1 MKKFEWIDHPADA
14 GFKAYGKNLEEAF
27 ENAALALTELMVDS
41 DKVELK
47 EEEKIEIHSEDLES
61 LLFDWLDHFLYLQG
75 AKGYIASKFE
85 VGDIIEEN
93 DGYRLK
99 GRAWGE
105 KYSAEKH
112 GPGSEVKAITYHM
125 MEINQEPARTSVQVV
140 VDV

>member
-14 GFKAYGKNLEEAF
+14 GFRAYGKNLEEAF

-41 DKVELK
+41 EKVKPEDR
-47 EEEKIEIHSEDLES
+47 ETVEIRSEDLEA
-61 LLFDWLDHFLYLQG
+61 LLFDWLDHLLYLQG

-85 VGDIIEEN
+85 IKGISKEN
-93 DGYRLK
+93 DEYKLEGK
-99 GRAWGE
+99 VWGQ
-105 KYSAEKH
+105 KYSREKH

-125 MEINQEPARTSVQVV
+125 MEINQKPDRSSVQVV